1 MMDPMDNALEI
12 LEDTAP
18 EYSGGLIN
26 HGPMAADA
34 MIALG
39 RPEAVRP
46 WVEYYRRRLH
56 RPERRDPVTA
66 STWAESLGNRSYA
79 GWHAFFDGVVSE
91 KGWTEALREWLPRLS
106 PGFAAAGAHGAIRT
120 AHAARALTRRMT
132 LHRVRELAAG
142 LAYWAS
148 HYQALP
154 GRTEEDPGSAR
165 PWRAMRLV
173 RRLPRRHRRQYGLT
187 GDKLARLHHFPRF
200 AESVHLLDTSPDP
213 GRVLSE
219 LTETFARV
227 CLANAGDIR
236 TTTDF
241 THTVTATS
249 SVRWLLP
256 FLDAA
261 GAKRLLHYAW
271 QTGAAIYSVFGSAS
285 GPAPEDADASEK
297 ISGSPTERKELVG
310 RAIDSGDE
318 HAIKFTEAC
327 LREYA
332 LNPKPVF
339 LEAAGKAVQRITEM
353 PN

>member
-132 LHRVRELAAG
+132 FHRVRELAAG

-154 GRTEEDPGSAR
+154 GRTEEEPRIGPAVAGHETGQAPSPPAQET
-165 PWRAMRLV
+165 V
-173 RRLPRRHRRQYGLT
+173 R
-187 GDKLARLHHFPRF
+187 
-200 AESVHLLDTSPDP
+200 
-213 GRVLSE
+213 
-219 LTETFARV
+219 
-227 CLANAGDIR
+227 
-236 TTTDF
+236 TD
-241 THTVTATS
+241 
-249 SVRWLLP
+249 R
-256 FLDAA
+256 
-261 GAKRLLHYAW
+261 G
-271 QTGAAIYSVFGSAS
+271 QTGAAASLSPFRGVGPSARYLPGPGPRAVRADGNFRPRLPGQCRRHPDDNRFHAHGHRDILGPLAASLSRRGGGEAAAVSRLANGGGDLFGFRVGFGDRPGRRRSF
-285 GPAPEDADASEK
+285 GKYFPAA
-297 ISGSPTERKELVG
+297 T
-310 RAIDSGDE
+310 
-318 HAIKFTEAC
+318 
-327 LREYA
+327 LRGK
-332 LNPKPVF
+332 NWSKRRSDRGTNTRSNSRRPVF
-339 LEAAGKAVQRITEM
+339 AST
-353 PN
+353 P